1 MYTSRGLV
9 VVLRRL
15 QVRGSPTRCEV
26 DVFLPV
32 KVIALHLRCSGN
44 SEKSQ
49 PTVPK
54 KWLLCSVKIG
64 VAQSLTTI
72 CLLCSVKIGVT
83 HHNSSFNEKLVNF
96 HCHCDRT
103 TLLVFCFASKNISI
117 TFASSIKDKKYSDC
131 AELNCEPLN
140 TFFVLPEK
148 NNSITFASSNKD
160 KRYSH
165 FEALCHESLNI
176 FIVLPEKIILL
187 PLQR

>member
-1 MYTSRGLV
+1 VYTSRGLV
-9 VVLRRL
+9 IVLRRL

-32 KVIALHLRCSGN
+32 KVIALHLRCSGK

-103 TLLVFCFASKNISI
+103 TLLVFCFASKN
-117 TFASSIKDKKYSDC
+117 
-131 AELNCEPLN
+131 
-140 TFFVLPEK
+140 
-148 NNSITFASSNKD
+148 NSITFASSNQD

-176 FIVLPEKIILL
+176 FIVLPVKNNSITFAVLYQEQKIGYC
-187 PLQR
+187 RMRNFSV